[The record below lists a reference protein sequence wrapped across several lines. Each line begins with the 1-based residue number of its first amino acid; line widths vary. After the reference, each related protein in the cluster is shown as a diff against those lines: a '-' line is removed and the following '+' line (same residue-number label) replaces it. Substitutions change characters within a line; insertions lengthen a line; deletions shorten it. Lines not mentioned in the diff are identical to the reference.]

1 VINVNHSHVDQVEY
15 MLGQAMQGNHIL
27 FDPEIVRK
35 VFRSGV
41 THPDR
46 DLICKPMS
54 DEEAYAVEPHIEKLL
69 ELPSLEQKR
78 AYVDHLDSQTLENV
92 VRVYFNI
99 IENSLYESV
108 SVRH

>member
-1 VINVNHSHVDQVEY
+1 MIHVNHSHVDQVEY
-15 MLGQAMQGNHIL
+15 MLGQAMQGNHVL

-46 DLICKPMS
+46 DPIS
-54 DEEAYAVEPHIEKLL
+54 EEEAYAVEPHIEKLL

-78 AYVDHLDSQTLENV
+78 AYVDHLDSQTLESV

-99 IENSLYESV
+99 VENSLYESI